1 MKRKGFF
8 DNKITSAI
16 AAVLSGIFVDLFY
29 DEVTG
34 VSYDIIKIGSESLD
48 ATNETIN
55 SQKMYSIVEVSNCSL
70 TVKIFITLSA
80 FVILWIFLCVLIP
93 FGAKVVSYIKGKNM
107 EDFNKE
113 KLLDIY
119 KSLKYRVLELDKIVN
134 ENRDPSKDILY
145 FGELIDITC
154 QMEKFFCSDKMKKV
168 VSISFRTNTGL
179 VNSAQYFVSRYEYDA
194 LLERMG
200 DILKIIKNRDGIQDA
215 DIFKNDCQEIEN
227 KIQKLKNVD

>member
-80 FVILWIFLCVLIP
+80 FVILWIFLCV
-93 FGAKVVSYIKGKNM
+93 F
-107 EDFNKE
+107 
-113 KLLDIY
+113 
-119 KSLKYRVLELDKIVN
+119 
-134 ENRDPSKDILY
+134 
-145 FGELIDITC
+145 
-154 QMEKFFCSDKMKKV
+154 
-168 VSISFRTNTGL
+168 
-179 VNSAQYFVSRYEYDA
+179 EYD
-194 LLERMG
+194 
-200 DILKIIKNRDGIQDA
+200 KFCYFTQ
-215 DIFKNDCQEIEN
+215 C
-227 KIQKLKNVD
+227 